1 MVSGIL
7 ACNLLMHFNKNGHDF
22 ALSKKNSLLLI
33 QQQFIFEKLKS
44 HKRSFLK
51 VLNQFIVIFILFS
64 TADICLLKLR
74 NKQLKGHSVWVNIAY
89 IFNMEQY
96 ISNIYLDYNR
106 TIGHCKQPWGI
117 QKKTIYQTIIRIVY
131 QLPQVSLIITDTER
145 EK

>member
-7 ACNLLMHFNKNGHDF
+7 ACNLLMHFNKNDYDF

-51 VLNQFIVIFILFS
+51 VLNQFIVILILFS

-74 NKQLKGHSVWVNIAY
+74 NKQLKGHSV
-89 IFNMEQY
+89 
-96 ISNIYLDYNR
+96 
-106 TIGHCKQPWGI
+106 
-117 QKKTIYQTIIRIVY
+117 
-131 QLPQVSLIITDTER
+131 
-145 EK
+145 